1 MSDVGVGESERRRG
15 CRGFKQAANW
25 LTVSQPLAALRDEF
39 GGKKSS
45 QIEIL
50 HQNVLL
56 NYSIHRFSP
65 KCLYYLLKCISTI
78 FTNWEGVG
86 VEIHDLK

>member
-39 GGKKSS
+39 GGKKVPR
-45 QIEIL
+45 L
-50 HQNVLL
+50 
-56 NYSIHRFSP
+56 RF
-65 KCLYYLLKCISTI
+65 CIKM
-78 FTNWEGVG
+78 FY
-86 VEIHDLK
+86 